1 VSKQKKEGLNNVQP
15 LFSGRGCFLVIG
27 PKAIILIVEPVSR
40 GDEFAAVAL
49 GRVLAHLKNARVCV
63 ISINDHQ
70 WNYHRGWPGSAPQM
84 RFTKHLF

>member
-49 GRVLAHLKNARVCV
+49 GRVLAH
-63 ISINDHQ
+63 
-70 WNYHRGWPGSAPQM
+70 
-84 RFTKHLF
+84 